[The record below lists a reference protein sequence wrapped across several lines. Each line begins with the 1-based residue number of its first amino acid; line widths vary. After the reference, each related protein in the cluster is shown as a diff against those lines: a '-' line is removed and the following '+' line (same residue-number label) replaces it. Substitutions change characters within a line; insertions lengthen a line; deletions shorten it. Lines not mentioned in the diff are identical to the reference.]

1 MSTIEP
7 GIYTNLDIDEYH
19 TSEGISST
27 GISLILDCPA
37 RYDYEYNKKRKDM
50 DLIETEKQYD
60 KYQLGRAVHMLILEP
75 ERFDNNFFCMSEKV
89 NLTTKAGKEIYAE
102 AEKEAKG
109 RKILRVGE
117 WEDIKEM
124 ADVIKKHPLWQKLTV
139 RHIEQ
144 SIYWRAGVLNT
155 LLKSRPDI
163 FNDDLVIDI
172 KTTDSIKQFSRSIY
186 QYGYH
191 RQAAMQIDALK
202 SIDDKKRHFA
212 FFIVEKKAPYLTA
225 CFALEEASIE
235 QGRKEYLE
243 AALTYSECVASNEW
257 PGYSQ
262 QFELI
267 SIPEWSKIGESKCL
281 IN

>member
-1 MSTIEP
+1 MKP
-7 GIYTNLDIDEYH
+7 GIYKNLDINEYH

-37 RYDYEYNKKRKDM
+37 RYDYEYNIKRKDM
-50 DLIETEKQYD
+50 DLAEVEKQYD

-75 ERFDNNFFCMSEKV
+75 ERFDNNFLCMTEKV
-89 NLTTKAGKEIYAE
+89 NLTTKTGKEAWAKAE
-102 AEKEAKG
+102 EQAGG
-109 RKILRVGE
+109 RKILRAGE
-117 WEDIKEM
+117 WEDIKAM
-124 ADVIKKHPLWQKLTV
+124 AESMKKHPLWNKMTA

-144 SIYWRAGVLNT
+144 SIYWEAGVLNT

-163 FNDDLVIDI
+163 YNDDLVIDI

-191 RQAAMQIDALK
+191 RQAAMQIDALR
-202 SIDDKKRHFA
+202 SVDDKKRHFA
-212 FFIVEKKAPYLTA
+212 FFVVEKKAPYLTA
-225 CFALEEASIE
+225 CFALELTSIE

-243 AALTYSECVASNEW
+243 AALTYSECLANNEW

-267 SIPEWSKIGESKCL
+267 SIPEWSKDEVK
-281 IN
+281 NV

>member
-1 MSTIEP
+1 MKT
-7 GIYTNLDIDEYH
+7 GIYNNLDIDEYH
-19 TSEGISST
+19 TSPGISST

-37 RYDYEYNKKRKDM
+37 RFNYEYNTKRKDL

-75 ERFDNNFFCMSEKV
+75 ERFDNNFLCMTEKV
-89 NLTTKAGKEIYAE
+89 NLTTKAGKEIYAKAEEE
-102 AEKEAKG
+102 ARG

-117 WEDIKEM
+117 WEDIKAIAES
-124 ADVIKKHPLWQKLTV
+124 VKKHPLWQKMTV

-144 SIYWRAGVLNT
+144 SIYFEAGILNT

-163 FNDDLVIDI
+163 FNDDLIIDI

-202 SIDDKKRHFA
+202 SIDNKDRHFA
-212 FFIVEKKAPYLTA
+212 FFVVEKKAPYLTA
-225 CFALEEASIE
+225 CFALDLASIE

-243 AALTYSECVASNEW
+243 AALIYSDCLTSNEW

-267 SIPEWSKIGESKCL
+267 SIPTWAKGEQ
-281 IN
+281 NV